1 MTHTPDPP
9 GPRWRGPHPA
19 QPGPAAHDP
28 WAYPGQGSIPWDD
41 ADHADPSRLAPPVT
55 TPQPPATVA
64 PGRSSRTRRCSTPVF
79 AASLVVAALIGG
91 TVAAGADALL
101 DGQATAGVS
110 ASPGTS
116 RIVVNSTGTSDT
128 VATAAHKAT
137 PSVVTLAVSSGTTRG
152 IGSGI
157 VLDAK
162 GDILTNAH
170 VVTLDGAT
178 GSPSIQVRSNDNHVY
193 AGTLVGADP
202 LADLAVIR
210 VQSPSL
216 VPAVLAESSKINVGD
231 TAVAIGTPLG
241 LSGTVTKGIVAALN
255 RTISTA
261 PPSAQSAPGP
271 AKSAPQASGSS
282 PSLEVIQTDAA
293 INPGNSGGALVNAR
307 GEVIG
312 VNVAIA
318 SPSTGTAG
326 AQVGNVGIGF
336 AIPID
341 TAKRIAQEITAS
353 GTATHG
359 QLGIKATT
367 DAAAK
372 GSGFSRGA
380 TVTEVTAGSAA
391 EKAGIRKDDLIT
403 AINNHPVLDTADL
416 TAALH
421 EQPAGAAVTVTLIR
435 DGHEQSLT
443 ATLDPVQP

>member
-1 MTHTPDPP
+1 MV
-9 GPRWRGPHPA
+9 
-19 QPGPAAHDP
+19 
-28 WAYPGQGSIPWDD
+28 I
-41 ADHADPSRLAPPVT
+41 
-55 TPQPPATVA
+55 
-64 PGRSSRTRRCSTPVF
+64 
-79 AASLVVAALIGG
+79 AALVGG

-101 DGQATAGVS
+101 DGPATAGVS
-110 ASPGTS
+110 TSPGTS
-116 RIVVNSTGTSDT
+116 RIVVNNTGTSDT
-128 VATAAHKAT
+128 VATAAQKAT

-157 VLDAK
+157 ILDAK

-178 GSPSIQVRSNDNHVY
+178 STPVIQVRSSDNHVY

-210 VQSPSL
+210 IQAPSL
-216 VPAVLAESSKINVGD
+216 IPAVLADSSKINVGD

-255 RTISTA
+255 RTISAA
-261 PPSAQSAPGP
+261 PPPPAQTASGST
-271 AKSAPQASGSS
+271 AKIPSQASGSN

-318 SPSTGTAG
+318 SPSAGTAG
-326 AQVGNVGIGF
+326 TQAGNVGIGF

-341 TAKRIAQEITAS
+341 NAKRIAQEIIAS

-372 GSGFSRGA
+372 GSVFSRGA
-380 TVTEVTAGSAA
+380 AVTEVTSGSAA
-391 EKAGIRKDDLIT
+391 EKAGIRKDDVIT
-403 AINNHPVLDTADL
+403 GINNHPVQDTAEL
-416 TAALH
+416 TAAVH
-421 EQPAGAAVTVTLIR
+421 EQPAGASVTVTLIR
-435 DGHEQSLT
+435 DSHEQSLT
-443 ATLDPVQP
+443 ATLEPVQP

>member
-1 MTHTPDPP
+1 M
-9 GPRWRGPHPA
+9 

-28 WAYPGQGSIPWDD
+28 WAYPGEGSIPWDD
-41 ADHADPSRLAPPVT
+41 ADHADPSRLARPVT

-64 PGRSSRTRRCSTPVF
+64 PGPSSRTRRCSTPVF
-79 AASLVVAALIGG
+79 AASLIVAALIGG

-110 ASPGTS
+110 ASPGAP
-116 RIVVNSTGTSDT
+116 RVVVNTGTSDT
-128 VATAAHKAT
+128 VAMAAQKAT

-178 GSPSIQVRSNDNHVY
+178 GTPSIQVRSNDNHVY

-210 VQSPSL
+210 IQAPSL

-261 PPSAQSAPGP
+261 PPSAQSAPENP

-318 SPSTGTAG
+318 SPSTASAG
-326 AQVGNVGIGF
+326 AQAGNVGIGF

-341 TAKRIAQEITAS
+341 TAKRIAQEIIAS

-380 TVTEVTAGSAA
+380 TVTVVTAGSAA
-391 EKAGIRKDDLIT
+391 EKAGIRKDDVIT

-416 TAALH
+416 TAAVH
-421 EQPAGAAVTVTLIR
+421 EQPSGASVTVTLIR
-435 DGHEQSLT
+435 DGHEQSLS

>member
-1 MTHTPDPP
+1 M
-9 GPRWRGPHPA
+9 
-19 QPGPAAHDP
+19 
-28 WAYPGQGSIPWDD
+28 I
-41 ADHADPSRLAPPVT
+41 
-55 TPQPPATVA
+55 
-64 PGRSSRTRRCSTPVF
+64 
-79 AASLVVAALIGG
+79 VAALIGG

-110 ASPGTS
+110 ASPGAP
-116 RIVVNSTGTSDT
+116 RVVVNTGTSDT
-128 VATAAHKAT
+128 VAMAAQKAT

-178 GSPSIQVRSNDNHVY
+178 GTPSIQVRSNDNHVY

-210 VQSPSL
+210 IQAPSL

-261 PPSAQSAPGP
+261 PPSAQSAPENP

-318 SPSTGTAG
+318 SPSTASAG
-326 AQVGNVGIGF
+326 AQAGNVGIGF

-341 TAKRIAQEITAS
+341 TAKRIAQEIIAS

-380 TVTEVTAGSAA
+380 TVTVVTAGSAA
-391 EKAGIRKDDLIT
+391 EKAGIRKDDVIT

-416 TAALH
+416 TAAVH
-421 EQPAGAAVTVTLIR
+421 EQPSGASVTVTLIR
-435 DGHEQSLT
+435 DGHEQSLS